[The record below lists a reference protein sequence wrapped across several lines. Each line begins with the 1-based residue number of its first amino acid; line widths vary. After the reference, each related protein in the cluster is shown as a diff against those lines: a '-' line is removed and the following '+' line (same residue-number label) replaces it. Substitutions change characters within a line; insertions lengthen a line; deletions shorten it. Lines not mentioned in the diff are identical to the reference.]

1 MPRSLSYPTREIFNE
16 LERLGYTT
24 LFFKSADPA
33 DFWEEKGAVIVDNA
47 GVGICYY
54 AQITEN
60 DGSLFRERCPM
71 RTYNRWHFFSPRP
84 TPDNAVPTSIPSGTS
99 MIFNN
104 GERTALVEDI
114 ISRSAIYEGLR
125 W

>member
-33 DFWEEKGAVIVDNA
+33 DFWEEEGAVIVDNA

-54 AQITEN
+54 AQITES
-60 DGSLFRERCPM
+60 DGSLFQGRCPM
-71 RTYNRWHFFSPRP
+71 STYNRWHFFSPRP
-84 TPDNAVPTSIPSGTS
+84 APNNAAPTRTPSGTS
-99 MIFNN
+99 IIFNN
-104 GERTALVEDI
+104 GVRSPLVEEI
-114 ISRSAIYEGLR
+114 IIRSVIYENFM
-125 W
+125 